1 MNSIPRTAR
10 AVSTRLSAYRGC
22 PGLLARARSFHAAAS
37 ASRSFLSSLLQTAK
51 SNNPVT
57 DQWYG
62 QPTHETHPEL
72 VGSSEVTHGVA
83 KSEYEARRQRLMRDM
98 PPGSALL
105 LFSSRMYFVSPHVFH
120 SFRQDA
126 DFFYLT
132 GWNEPDSV
140 AVIEKS
146 ATASRGY
153 TMVMFVNAKD
163 PKKEVWE
170 GPRNGIEAAVSL
182 FGADEARPVAEFT
195 KYARKLTSK
204 LQDRGSKGD
213 GAYIY
218 ADLDGEHGLLR
229 SKECDAL
236 KAQLK
241 RENLGSHVRQLSP
254 LVQQLRLIK
263 SSAEIQLMREAGRIS
278 AHGFGQIM
286 QACRPGL
293 CEATLQTVFE
303 HATRMALVSQGED
316 GSVADRSALSR
327 PAYVPVFASGEHA
340 LCMHYV
346 QNSGPVKDGDLILVD
361 AGAEYAAYASDIT
374 RTFPVNGR
382 FSQPQ
387 RDLYSALLSV
397 HEQMIKLCHVGS
409 GYSLNEIHR
418 RSTKVLATELKQIG
432 LDVSDHDIDEKLFP
446 HHIGHYL
453 GMDVHDTVDINRSQ
467 RLKQNMVVTIE
478 PGVYVPYDSKFP
490 KAFQGIG
497 IRIEDD
503 IVVGQIETDIENLT
517 ARAPRSV
524 EDIEACMESNSYRF
538 KL

>member
-1 MNSIPRTAR
+1 
-10 AVSTRLSAYRGC
+10 
-22 PGLLARARSFHAAAS
+22 
-37 ASRSFLSSLLQTAK
+37 
-51 SNNPVT
+51 
-57 DQWYG
+57 
-62 QPTHETHPEL
+62 PTHETHPEL
-72 VGSSEVTHGVA
+72 VGPSEATHGVA
-83 KSEYEARRQRLMRDM
+83 KSEYEARRQGLVQDL
-98 PPGSALL
+98 PPGSTLL

-120 SFRQDA
+120 SFRQDS
-126 DFFYLT
+126 DFSYLT

-140 AVIEKS
+140 VVIEKS

-153 TMVMFVNAKD
+153 TMVMFVNPKD

-182 FGADEARPVAEFT
+182 FGADEARPIAEFRQ
-195 KYARKLTSK
+195 YASK
-204 LQDRGSKGD
+204 LAGKLRDRVSRRD
-213 GAYIY
+213 GICVY
-218 ADLDGEHGLLR
+218 ADLGGEHGLLR
-229 SKECDAL
+229 NKECDAV
-236 KAQLK
+236 KAQLT
-241 RENLGSHVRQLSP
+241 RDNLTGHVRQLSP

-263 SSAEIQLMREAGRIS
+263 SPAEIRLMREAGRIS
-278 AHGFGQIM
+278 AHGFSQIM

-293 CEATLQTVFE
+293 CESTLQTVFE

-316 GSVADRSALSR
+316 GSVVDHTALSR

-346 QNSGPVKDGDLILVD
+346 QNSGPVRDGDLILVD

-397 HEQMIKLCHVGS
+397 HEQMIKLCHVES

-418 RSTKVLATELKQIG
+418 RSAKVLADELKQIG
-432 LDVSDHDIDEKLFP
+432 LHVSDRDIDEQLFP

-467 RLKQNMVVTIE
+467 RLKKNMVVTIE

-503 IVVGQIETDIENLT
+503 VVVGQAEADIEVLT

-524 EDIEACMESNSYRF
+524 EDIEACMRSSSHR
-538 KL
+538 L